1 MKNFSRFITEAKESL
16 ASQRAKKMGLK
27 GDGHGGWYNASGE
40 FVAKTEGGDLK
51 FYTKG
56 QQPGKDVPPEQQKK
70 PQAPQA
76 PQVQQEP
83 APEEGGGRKVT
94 LVFGKFNPPT
104 KKHQQLF
111 AAAKGIAAG
120 SDLRIYP
127 SRSQDSEM
135 NPLKAETKIQFM
147 KKMFPSFKDNIMND
161 DEAITIFDVLQK
173 MENEGYSEVTIVVG
187 NDRLGEFRSL
197 AQKHN
202 GSLYNFNDIT
212 VVPGGEKD
220 SDSETSSKMREY
232 ASQDNYQGFKSGL
245 PSSFKDGEKL
255 FKKVKSGMGVETKKE
270 EVELWRIAPK
280 LDYKNLRETY
290 LDGKIFRKGVI
301 VENLNTGLRGR
312 VIRRGTNYLICITED
327 NLMFKSWIT
336 DVVEKK
342 AFTDV
347 CGVPADQ
354 REVGTP
360 SYTRYTMKMADVKSI
375 RNFINKYKAKK

>member
-1 MKNFSRFITEAKESL
+1 MKNFSSFITEAKESL

-56 QQPGKDVPPEQQKK
+56 QRPGRDVPPDQKK
-70 PQAPQA
+70 KTQE
-76 PQVQQEP
+76 PQVQKQEP
-83 APEEGGGRKVT
+83 APEEGGDGKKVT

-111 AAAKGIAAG
+111 TAAKGIAGG
-120 SDLRIYP
+120 SDLKIYP
-127 SRSQDSEM
+127 SRGQDSDM
-135 NPLKAETKIQFM
+135 NPLKPDTKIQFM
-147 KKMFPSFKDNIMND
+147 KKMFPSFEDNIIND

-173 MENEGYSEVTIVVG
+173 MENDGYTEVTIVVG
-187 NDRLGEFRSL
+187 ADRLGEFRGL

-202 GSLYNFNDIT
+202 GDLYNFEDIT
-212 VVPGGEKD
+212 VVAGGERD
-220 SDSETSSKMREY
+220 TDSETSSKMREF
-232 ASQDNYQGFKSGL
+232 AAQDNLDGFKAGL
-245 PSSFKDGEKL
+245 PNNFKDYEKL
-255 FKKVKSGMGVETKKE
+255 FKKVKSGIGVDTKSEMWK
-270 EVELWRIAPK
+270 VSPRSN
-280 LDYKNLRETY
+280 YKNLREHY
-290 LDGKIFRKGVI
+290 VGGDIFRKGTI
-301 VENLNTGLRGR
+301 VENANTGLRGKI
-312 VIRRGTNYLICITED
+312 IRRGTNYLICATED

-347 CGVPADQ
+347 SGVPADQ

-360 SYTRYTMKMADVKSI
+360 ALTQYTMRMSDVKSI